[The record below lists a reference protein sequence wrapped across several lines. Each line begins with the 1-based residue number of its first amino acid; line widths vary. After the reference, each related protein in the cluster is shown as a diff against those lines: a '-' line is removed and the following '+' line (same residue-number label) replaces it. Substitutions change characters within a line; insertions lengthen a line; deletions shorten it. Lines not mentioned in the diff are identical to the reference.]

1 MAILKNQVRI
11 EDIQKFISKILITGV
26 IISTLFVLAGGLLY
40 LISSGSGIPKYHV
53 FKGEPAGMKSILAI
67 IKNLFTLRSEDIIQF
82 GLLLLMLTPVARVL
96 FTVITFLHEKDYI
109 YVLVTFIVLSV
120 LCFSLISGGA

>member
-1 MAILKNQVRI
+1 MAILKNRVGI
-11 EDIQKFISKILITGV
+11 EDTQKFISKILISGV
-26 IISTLFVLAGGLLY
+26 IISTLFVIAGGLFY
-40 LISSGSGIPKYHV
+40 LISTGSANPKYHI
-53 FKGEPAGMKSILAI
+53 FRGEPAEFKSIFAI
-67 IKNLFTLRSEDIIQF
+67 IKNLFTLRSENIIQF

-96 FTVITFLHEKDYI
+96 FTVITFLHEKDFI